1 MVDISHTLDNIECDL
16 EDILNVYKIYHN
28 RFRDLPLKKV
38 IKCDRV
44 ITKMGFDKEWSDYY
58 YNSRICNNLTSLDHE
73 RLFTEA
79 DSKVDLEPQVEL
91 PDNVLAVREIRVYNY
106 DEHGEVN
113 NITLHF

>member
-1 MVDISHTLDNIECDL
+1 MVDISHTLDNIDCDL

-58 YNSRICNNLTSLDHE
+58 YNSRICNNLTGLDQE

-79 DSKVDLEPQVEL
+79 DSIVDLEPQVEL
-91 PDNVLAVREIRVYNY
+91 PDDVLAVREIRVYNY
-106 DEHGEVN
+106 DEHGEAN